1 MIAKFLGEN
10 VCMQEYVQLD
20 YCAHLRLPAKENIW
34 HNEETEN
41 WEGGKFVFCRRRRMR
56 PEKKEGDYLLQQD
69 IIAKLDKKQTNKKRQ
84 IIPSGKADISNCS
97 SQPSM
102 VNWLSSSIF
111 PCSLFSRYGD
121 PVTPVTLL
129 IMQ

>member
-1 MIAKFLGEN
+1 
-10 VCMQEYVQLD
+10 MQEYVQLD

-69 IIAKLDKKQTNKKRQ
+69 IIAKLDNEQTIKGR
-84 IIPSGKADISNCS
+84 S
-97 SQPSM
+97 SPLERPHVS
-102 VNWLSSSIF
+102 
-111 PCSLFSRYGD
+111 
-121 PVTPVTLL
+121 
-129 IMQ
+129 